1 MEAVESILVLIHV
14 LAAIIGIGPAFVLP
28 VISHSARTSS
38 QLRFVYHLN
47 DKINKFPKVG
57 GITLLVT
64 GFLLMILDHTGFTK
78 MWLNVSLV
86 LFVIIEILI
95 IGFLDP
101 AMKSASKFIKKSKE
115 EGIPE
120 GYLPM
125 ASKIN
130 VLNRIVHILTVLI
143 IILMVIRP

>member
-1 MEAVESILVLIHV
+1 MEAVEKILVLIHV

-64 GFLLMILDHTGFTK
+64 GILLMILDHTGFTK

-101 AMKSASKFIKKSKE
+101 AMKSASKFLKKNKG

-125 ASKIN
+125 ASRIN

>member
-1 MEAVESILVLIHV
+1 MESIEKYLVLIHV

-28 VISHSARTSS
+28 IITHSAKTSS
-38 QLRFVYHLN
+38 QLRFVFHLN
-47 DKINKFPKVG
+47 DKINKFPKFG
-57 GITLLVT
+57 GIILVVT
-64 GFLLMILDHTGFTK
+64 GILLMVLDHTGFTK

-86 LFVIIEILI
+86 LFILIEILI
-95 IGFLDP
+95 IGFLEP
-101 AMKSASKFIKKSKE
+101 AMKRAGKLIKKHKG

-125 ASKIN
+125 ARKIN
-130 VLNRIVHILTVLI
+130 TLSRIVHTLTVLI

>member
-1 MEAVESILVLIHV
+1 MEAMETTLVLIHV

-28 VISHSARTSS
+28 VITQSAKTSS
-38 QLRFVYHLN
+38 QLKFAYQLN
-47 DKINKFPKVG
+47 DKINKYPKAA

-64 GFLLMILDHTGFTK
+64 GILLMLLDHTGFTK
-78 MWLNVSLV
+78 MWLNISLV
-86 LFVIIEILI
+86 LFVLIEILI

-101 AMKSASKFIKKSKE
+101 AMKRAAHLIRQHKE

-120 GYLPM
+120 DYLPL

-130 VLNRIVHILTVLI
+130 ALNRIVQVLTVLVI
-143 IILMVIRP
+143 MLMVIRP

>member
-1 MEAVESILVLIHV
+1 MEAVEKILVLIHV

-28 VISHSARTSS
+28 VITHSAKTSS
-38 QLRFVYHLN
+38 QLRFAYHLN
-47 DKINKFPKVG
+47 DKINRFPKAG

-64 GFLLMILDHTGFTK
+64 GALLMLLDHTGFTK
-78 MWLNVSLV
+78 MWLNISLA
-86 LFVIIEILI
+86 LFVVIEILI

-101 AMKSASKFIKKSKE
+101 AMKRAGKFIRKHKG

-120 GYLPM
+120 DYLPM
-125 ASKIN
+125 AGKMIF
-130 VLNRIVHILTVLI
+130 LNRIVQVLTVLI